1 MAMQWHQMTTD
12 ELLREL
18 GTDAAQGLSGYEAK
32 ARLERY
38 GRNRL
43 VEQKKESRL
52 LKFAGHFT
60 ELIILVLIAAAII
73 AAALGE
79 WVDSIAILAI
89 VFMNGVIGFVQDE
102 KAEKVMEALKRLTAP
117 LARVIRDGSQATG
130 DANELVPGDVVV
142 FEAGSSVPAD
152 CRIIEAVSLRID
164 ESAIT
169 GESHAVDKDAG
180 AIENAMPLGDRI
192 NMAYLGTTI
201 VYGRGKAVVVATGQ
215 SSEMGRI
222 AKLLQESKPEP
233 TPLQKNLA
241 DFGRKLVYAAG
252 LVCALIFFL
261 GVMRGEGVLPMFLT
275 AISLAVAA
283 IPEGLPAV
291 VTITF
296 ALGVQRMVKRNVII
310 RKLPSVESL
319 GAATVIASDKT
330 GTLTQN
336 QMTVKTVSLA
346 GGRAIT
352 VTGSGYA
359 PNGEF
364 LVGHEVIAPNGIEAL
379 ALALRASVLCSSSEL
394 LKKPDNS
401 WTVIGDPTEGALLS
415 VALKAGITKEGA
427 AHGMSFIGE
436 LPFDPER
443 KMMTTVWRTGGGSYM
458 AFTKGALER
467 ILPLCS
473 SVIDDDA
480 ARTIIDKDTADI
492 TAANDAMSAQ
502 AMRVLCIACRESK
515 DPLDLH
521 HPRSVESGLTFLA
534 LAGII
539 DPARPEAADAVAKAL
554 SAGITPVMI
563 TGDHKITAIAVAR
576 EIGIYKDHDMALTG
590 AELDG
595 LDEAALSRALPNVK
609 VYARVNPEHK
619 LRIVKAWKGR
629 GAIIAMTGD
638 GVNDAPALKE
648 AHIGVAMGITGTD
661 VTKEASDMVLTDDN
675 FSSIVS
681 AVEEGRGVY
690 DNIRR
695 AVYFLLSTNIGLILL
710 FLASSVLGMPLP
722 LLPVQILWTNLV
734 TDGLPAL
741 ALAMEKIEP
750 GAMKRP
756 PRDKNEGIITQE
768 LLVVLL
774 VQGAFMALCIL
785 GVYAA
790 ELYWLDASL
799 AKAQTMAFT
808 VLVFYRKFHVFNCR
822 SMKESIFK
830 IGPFSNLTL
839 NIAVAIILVSQ
850 ILIVHVPSLA
860 AIFKVAPLT
869 ITDWVVVFAVSVQPL
884 ILMEIAKAVH
894 RRR

>member
-1 MAMQWHQMTTD
+1 MAMQWHQMTQD
-12 ELLREL
+12 KLLREQ
-18 GTDAAQGLSGYEAK
+18 GTDAAQGLGGYEAK

-38 GRNRL
+38 ERNRL

-291 VTITF
+291 VTITL

-346 GGRAIT
+346 G
-352 VTGSGYA
+352 
-359 PNGEF
+359 
-364 LVGHEVIAPNGIEAL
+364 
-379 ALALRASVLCSSSEL
+379 
-394 LKKPDNS
+394 
-401 WTVIGDPTEGALLS
+401 
-415 VALKAGITKEGA
+415 
-427 AHGMSFIGE
+427 
-436 LPFDPER
+436 
-443 KMMTTVWRTGGGSYM
+443 
-458 AFTKGALER
+458 
-467 ILPLCS
+467 
-473 SVIDDDA
+473 
-480 ARTIIDKDTADI
+480 ARY
-492 TAANDAMSAQ
+492 N
-502 AMRVLCIACRESK
+502 R
-515 DPLDLH
+515 
-521 HPRSVESGLTFLA
+521 
-534 LAGII
+534 
-539 DPARPEAADAVAKAL
+539 
-554 SAGITPVMI
+554 
-563 TGDHKITAIAVAR
+563 
-576 EIGIYKDHDMALTG
+576 
-590 AELDG
+590 
-595 LDEAALSRALPNVK
+595 
-609 VYARVNPEHK
+609 
-619 LRIVKAWKGR
+619 
-629 GAIIAMTGD
+629 
-638 GVNDAPALKE
+638 
-648 AHIGVAMGITGTD
+648 
-661 VTKEASDMVLTDDN
+661 
-675 FSSIVS
+675 
-681 AVEEGRGVY
+681 
-690 DNIRR
+690 
-695 AVYFLLSTNIGLILL
+695 
-710 FLASSVLGMPLP
+710 
-722 LLPVQILWTNLV
+722 
-734 TDGLPAL
+734 
-741 ALAMEKIEP
+741 
-750 GAMKRP
+750 
-756 PRDKNEGIITQE
+756 
-768 LLVVLL
+768 
-774 VQGAFMALCIL
+774 
-785 GVYAA
+785 
-790 ELYWLDASL
+790 
-799 AKAQTMAFT
+799 
-808 VLVFYRKFHVFNCR
+808 YRKRLCAER
-822 SMKESIFK
+822 R
-830 IGPFSNLTL
+830 
-839 NIAVAIILVSQ
+839 VS
-850 ILIVHVPSLA
+850 
-860 AIFKVAPLT
+860 
-869 ITDWVVVFAVSVQPL
+869 
-884 ILMEIAKAVH
+884 
-894 RRR
+894 RRP